1 MAIVKHSIQEN
12 DVVRLRERV
21 GGWAAGTTGTAI
33 SVYDDAA
40 LVEVSDHVTG
50 EALDMFT
57 VPAHLLEIK
66 HHYPSTPTRGM
77 EA

>member
-12 DVVRLRERV
+12 DVVVLRERV
-21 GGWAAGTTGTAI
+21 GGWAAGTSGTAI

-50 EALDMFT
+50 EALDMFI
-57 VPAHLLEIK
+57 VPAPLLEIK
-66 HHYPSTPTRGM
+66 HHYPSSPTGGM

>member
-1 MAIVKHSIQEN
+1 MMAVVKHSIQEK
-12 DVVRLRERV
+12 VVVLRERV
-21 GGWAAGTTGTAI
+21 GGWAAGTSGTAI

-50 EALDMFT
+50 EVLDMFI
-57 VPAHLLEIK
+57 VPAQLLEIK
-66 HHYPSTPTRGM
+66 HHYPSSPADGV

>member
-1 MAIVKHSIQEN
+1 MAVVKHAITEN
-12 DVVRLRERV
+12 DVVALRERV

-57 VPAHLLEIK
+57 VPAQLLEIK
-66 HHYPSTPTRGM
+66 HHYPSAPADGM

>member
-1 MAIVKHSIQEN
+1 MATVKHSIQEN
-12 DVVRLRERV
+12 DVVVLRERV
-21 GGWAAGTTGTAI
+21 GGWPAGTSGTAI

-57 VPAHLLEIK
+57 VPAPLLEIK
-66 HHYPSTPTRGM
+66 HHYPDPSAGDV